1 MSADE
6 GRTGQTGITP
16 QLDKERKMTETET
29 LLSQAQDIALRAFDE
44 PSESAVMDIFRRLCC
59 EQDEARMSRD
69 MESRGVLH

>member
-1 MSADE
+1 
-6 GRTGQTGITP
+6 
-16 QLDKERKMTETET
+16 MTETET

-59 EQDEARMSRD
+59 EQDEARLNRE